1 MKNILRIFKKDVIR
15 IHKNVIALIVI
26 MGITIVP
33 CLYAWFNIAGSWD
46 PYSNTGN
53 LKVAV
58 ASVDDGYEGTLIPIK
73 LNVGNQVL
81 SALRENTQMDWVFT
95 SKKKAVD
102 GVKSGKYYA
111 AIVIPE
117 NFSNRMMSIFSK
129 NVKKPN
135 IIYYSNAKENAIA
148 PKVTDKGASAIQK
161 QVNQVFIETVSD
173 TALTALQSVSNLAQ
187 AGDADDIV
195 NNLWN
200 NLDKIADDLEA
211 TQSTLETFGNM
222 ADASQSM
229 LSTTTDF
236 FKDTKSNTKSSE
248 KEFSGIKKQFSG
260 IKDTLTATTDAINS
274 ALSSGKK
281 FYGEMGD
288 VIEDALSSQSQ
299 NTIDV
304 KTTLNKTSS
313 KVNSMISDY
322 SKLKSSLES
331 IESRHPELSKYTQSL
346 ISKIDASLETQEK
359 LNDKLGEAEK
369 NLTTGKSQLNKDKA
383 DILKLVDKSKTSVS
397 SVKTDY
403 SKDVE
408 EALKKIS
415 DSAGNVEND
424 ISGLLTKIDNS
435 AKGIYKLSDSVDS
448 DLSQI
453 KKTLSDSG
461 KLLSKAAKK
470 IRKQQAS

>member
-73 LNVGNQVL
+73 LNAGNQVL

-173 TALTALQSVSNLAQ
+173 TALTAIQSVSNLAQ

-195 NNLWN
+195 NNLWS

-248 KEFSGIKKQFSG
+248 NEFNGIKKQFSG

-281 FYGEMGD
+281 FYGEMSD

-299 NTIDV
+299 NTTDV
-304 KTTLNKTSS
+304 KTTLNKASS
-313 KVNSMISDY
+313 RVNSMISDY
-322 SKLKSSLES
+322 SKLKSS
-331 IESRHPELSKYTQSL
+331 
-346 ISKIDASLETQEK
+346 
-359 LNDKLGEAEK
+359 
-369 NLTTGKSQLNKDKA
+369 
-383 DILKLVDKSKTSVS
+383 
-397 SVKTDY
+397 
-403 SKDVE
+403 
-408 EALKKIS
+408 
-415 DSAGNVEND
+415 
-424 ISGLLTKIDNS
+424 
-435 AKGIYKLSDSVDS
+435 
-448 DLSQI
+448 
-453 KKTLSDSG
+453 
-461 KLLSKAAKK
+461 
-470 IRKQQAS
+470 